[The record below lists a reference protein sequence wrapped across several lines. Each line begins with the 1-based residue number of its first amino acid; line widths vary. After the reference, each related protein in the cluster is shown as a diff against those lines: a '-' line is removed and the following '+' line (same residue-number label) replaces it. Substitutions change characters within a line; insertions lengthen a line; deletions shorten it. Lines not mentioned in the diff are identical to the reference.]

1 MDNSTDSP
9 DSGQESEA
17 PATETWAEAVRA
29 QVAETEPCHP
39 QLDDECPWST
49 TTRNVRADTPPP
61 AAAARLLDDS
71 LREVEQHQREA
82 TEFMNLLRR
91 AG

>member
-17 PATETWAEAVRA
+17 PATERWADAVRA
-29 QVAETEPCHP
+29 DVSRSEPCQA

-49 TTRNVRADTPPP
+49 IARNLRVDTPPP

-71 LREVEQHQREA
+71 LREVEQHQRAA
-82 TEFMNLLRR
+82 TEIMNLLRR

>member
-1 MDNSTDSP
+1 MDNSTDSL
-9 DSGQESEA
+9 DTGHGSEA
-17 PATETWAEAVRA
+17 PTTEVWADAVRA
-29 QVAETEPCHP
+29 EVARSEPCQP

-49 TTRNVRADTPPP
+49 TARNLRVDTPPP

-71 LREVEQHQREA
+71 LREVEQHQRQA
-82 TEFMNLLRR
+82 TELMNLLRR